1 MSSKEEFV
9 IAEDLTYVD
18 QYQRKAAEMRKAIL
32 PRRQVQIGDALSGKL
47 LTTRVRA
54 YSQPDQI
61 PVYDSATLSR
71 VHTEHQK
78 MPFPQLRDMLM
89 EEDIPYGLSVA
100 KWVPSAEG
108 LDMIQVPKTTN
119 EEWSALGVGNYFEGA
134 RLLNGFVDNKA
145 SKRYKDVAPEEI
157 ALYSSAGVSREK
169 LQEIIQQPLD
179 LIYRNDKGNVIG
191 ATASISEEWV
201 RNMEETDIPPD
212 YQKKKEMEGYKKA
225 LKEFPQYRMYTSE
238 GHYAPLTNRTIY

>member
-89 EEDIPYGLSVA
+89 EEDIPYGLSVS

-119 EEWSALGVGNYFEGA
+119 EEWSANGVGNYFEGA
-134 RLLNGFVDNKA
+134 RLLNGFVDMKPT
-145 SKRYKDVAPEEI
+145 RQYKDIAPEEI
-157 ALYSSAGVSREK
+157 APYSSSGVSREK
-169 LQEIIQQPLD
+169 LKEIIGQPLD

-191 ATASISEEWV
+191 ATASISEQWV
-201 RNMEETDIPPD
+201 RNMEDSDIPPEA
-212 YQKKKEMEGYKKA
+212 QKKKEMEGYKKA

-238 GHYAPLTNRTIY
+238 GRYTSLTNRTIY